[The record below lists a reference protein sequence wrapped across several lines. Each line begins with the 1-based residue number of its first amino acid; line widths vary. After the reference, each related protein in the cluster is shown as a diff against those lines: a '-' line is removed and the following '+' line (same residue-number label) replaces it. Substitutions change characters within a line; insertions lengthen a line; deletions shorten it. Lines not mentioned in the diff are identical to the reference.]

1 MDMYK
6 KTDFTPNRRQAIIY
20 TNADLLS
27 FGYPEINF
35 SEIEIIKVTFSL
47 KKEEENALQIVV
59 CWESD
64 ILSRP
69 KYQLRHST

>member
-1 MDMYK
+1 MYK

-47 KKEEENALQIVV
+47 KKEENALQIVV
-59 CWESD
+59 CGESD

-69 KYQLRHST
+69 NYQLRHST